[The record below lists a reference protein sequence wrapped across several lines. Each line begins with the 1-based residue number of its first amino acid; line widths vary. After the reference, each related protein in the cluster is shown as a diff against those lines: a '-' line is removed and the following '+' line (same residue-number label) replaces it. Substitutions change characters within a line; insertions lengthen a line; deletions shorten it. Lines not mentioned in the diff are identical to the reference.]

1 VAHRGWRQEA
11 ERGRRRRDE
20 LLARQRSEE
29 CVGQLGLSR
38 TRTQTPI
45 DGKKEGVE
53 IFSYF
58 DFFKKKSEINM
69 IKTYL

>member
-1 VAHRGWRQEA
+1 VWLTEDG
-11 ERGRRRRDE
+11 GRRPSADDGEE

-38 TRTQTPI
+38 TRTQSQTPI

-58 DFFKKKSEINM
+58 DFSKKNQK
-69 IKTYL
+69 